1 MIKTVQEEM
10 IIICWMMVLFE
21 LILMIQMTTKID
33 NDYNEKSLQRL
44 TMMIMKKG
52 IQYRTEG

>member
-1 MIKTVQEEM
+1 
-10 IIICWMMVLFE
+10 MMVLFE

-52 IQYRTEG
+52 IQYRTEGWR